1 MDRRWFCG
9 ALTAAL
15 LVFALVDGS
24 KRVVADDK
32 DTSPID
38 LTKAQL
44 IVPQDLDPPARK
56 AVEMLVD
63 EVWKRSGVR
72 WSIAHQLAAD
82 SMAATILVGSREK
95 LAGIVGVA
103 ASQLPPAN
111 APSPA
116 EGYTLRSTAD
126 KADAAAQ
133 VIIAGNDSRGVLFGV
148 GHLLRSLEMRRGSVT
163 LPLPLNVTT
172 APAYPIRGHQL
183 GYRPKTNSYDA
194 WDLPQWEQYIRDLA
208 IFGANAIELIPPRSD
223 DDDDGPHF
231 PRPKLEMMA
240 GMSQLAA
247 DYGLDVWIWYPAL
260 DGDYSQPEVVERS
273 LQEWGEVLGSLPR
286 VDAIMVPTGDPG
298 DSPPRELLALL
309 EKQSAQLRKLHP
321 GAQTWISVQSFT
333 QEAWDDLMKLLAAEP
348 EWLAGVVY
356 GPQTRVSLPKL
367 RAALPSRY
375 PIRRYPD
382 ITHSMRCEYPVPD
395 WDLAYART
403 LAREPINPRPQD
415 EATIFRAYLSESI
428 GFITYSEGCND
439 DVNKAVWSILG
450 WDPEANVGAT
460 LRDFGRYFIGPDM
473 ANDFA
478 QGLLALEQNWRGP
491 LLVNDNVLNTLA
503 QFQDME
509 RRASPAQRANWRFQ
523 QALYRA
529 YYDAYLHR
537 RLTYETLL
545 EEEATA
551 ALATARTVGS
561 AAALDRAEAILSRAV
576 TEPVAADL
584 RARVYELAEAL
595 FQSIRMQLSVERY
608 QAIDVG
614 RGASLDTIDVPL
626 NNRLWLA
633 EQFAEI
639 RLLEGERE
647 RLEAI
652 DGLVHWTDP
661 GPGGFYDD
669 TGNPQQMPHVVR
681 EDKYAEDPG
690 FLEHTTVG
698 FHNLP
703 NWRLSWCTHVDGL
716 YDTQVKMHYPT
727 LDPQARYKVRVVYGG
742 ENRTVKVQLAT
753 DDGVEIHP
761 YLAKPNPLKPL
772 EFDIP
777 PAATALGSLTLVWT
791 AEPGRGG
798 PGRGCQIAE
807 VWLIKVPQ

>member
-1 MDRRWFCG
+1 MNCRWYSSSAF
-9 ALTAAL
+9 AAL
-15 LVFALVDGS
+15 LVFALVPNS
-24 KRVVADDK
+24 RFVVADDLG
-32 DTSPID
+32 TSGID
-38 LTKAQL
+38 LTKAQVV
-44 IVPQDLDPPARK
+44 VPEDLDSSGHR
-56 AVEMLVD
+56 AVAMLVD
-63 EVWKRSGVR
+63 EVWKRTGIR
-72 WSIAHQLAAD
+72 WTVVHELPTDRESL
-82 SMAATILVGSREK
+82 TILVGPREK
-95 LAGIVGVA
+95 LTGIVSA
-103 ASQLPPAN
+103 AVPQLPPAD

-116 EGYTLRSTAD
+116 EGYTLRANAGN
-126 KADAAAQ
+126 ADAAAQ
-133 VIIAGNDSRGVLFGV
+133 VVIAGNDSRGVLFGV
-148 GHLLRSLEMRRGSVT
+148 GHLLRSLEMRRGSVK
-163 LPLPLNVTT
+163 LAQQLDITT

-223 DDDDGPHF
+223 DDDDSPHF

-247 DYGLDVWIWYPAL
+247 DYGIDLWIWYPAL
-260 DGDYSQPEVVERS
+260 DGDYSKPEVVERS
-273 LQEWGEVLGSLPR
+273 LEEWGEVLGSLPR

-298 DSPPRELLALL
+298 DSPPRELFALL

-321 GAQTWISVQSFT
+321 GAETWISVQSFT
-333 QEAWDDLMKLLAAEP
+333 QEAWDDLTRLLAAEP
-348 EWLAGVVY
+348 QWLAGVVY
-356 GPQTRVSLPKL
+356 GPQTRISLTKL
-367 RAALPSRY
+367 RAVLPSRY

-415 EATIFRAYLSESI
+415 EATIFRAYPSESI

-450 WDPEANVGAT
+450 WDPDANVDAT

-473 ANDFA
+473 ADDFA

-491 LLVNDNVLNTLA
+491 LLANDNVLNTLA

-509 RRASPAQRANWRFQ
+509 RRATPAQRSNWRFQ

-529 YYDAYLHR
+529 FYDAYQHR

-551 ALATARTVGS
+551 ALAAADTIGS
-561 AAALDRAEAILSRAV
+561 EAALARAEAILARA
-576 TEPVAADL
+576 TSEPVATDL

-626 NNRLWLA
+626 NNRVWLG
-633 EQFAEI
+633 ERFAEM
-639 RLLEGERE
+639 RQLASERE
-647 RLEAI
+647 RLRAI

-681 EDKYAEDPG
+681 EDTYAADPG
-690 FLEHTTVG
+690 FLEHVTVG

-727 LDPQARYKVRVVYGG
+727 LDPTARYKLRVVYGG
-742 ENRTVKVQLAT
+742 ENRLVKVQLAT

-761 YLAKPNPLKPL
+761 YIPKPNPVKPL

-777 PAATALGSLTLVWT
+777 PAATAKGSLTLVWT

-807 VWLIKVPQ
+807 VWLIKEPK